1 LRYIVL
7 IGINLNFFFLLWQ
20 TVSFEDIG
28 EFSSI
33 TEYEDISEV
42 NIFNKNEKSDKT
54 LNEMGKVSSIS
65 KSVNVLSHGLKP
77 SVSNY
82 LNLF

>member
-1 LRYIVL
+1 M
-7 IGINLNFFFLLWQ
+7 LWQ

-65 KSVNVLSHGLKP
+65 KPVNVLSHGLKP